1 MPVINE
7 VINPATEATDLKA
20 KGILKRIIIK
30 RINEDGSPK
39 ETLIKTGIK
48 KGSKIV
54 ATHRYAIVLE
64 SDGDE
69 VLIGFGEGEVKNL
82 KYENQ
87 FQVKDGEKY
96 KDLVVGQEISI
107 YPVATR
113 EYEKD
118 GEKKTAYNAKR
129 KDIKILTEAPA
140 GASAP
145 AASSG
150 SSAPSAASGNLRK
163 PYGEITSLEQNV
175 ATVHDDKQNADFLV
189 NLSEDQAAEVVIGGR
204 LTAYIDDQGN
214 VVKGFK
220 AYPPL
225 TERAKATGKSGG
237 KSTYDQ
243 TGVETGHAING
254 LAILLERGYQ
264 PESELETAKLIHAA
278 TLQVKQSESART
290 GKSLDAVGSSAGNAV
305 LNACRRVP
313 GGSAN
318 LQEDLVKEAQ
328 RLLVE
333 LAEPLYAFIAGETT
347 PLQQNP
353 AEGKPEPVVNTPQQ
367 PLPPAVEEYEP
378 VMDFDDDVPFAYAGL
393 QYATHAIHCLY

>member
-7 VINPATEATDLKA
+7 VINPATEAKDLKA

-30 RINEDGSPK
+30 RINTDGSPK
-39 ETLIKTGIK
+39 ETLIKAGIK

-64 SDGDE
+64 SEGDE

-87 FQVKDGEKY
+87 FQVKDGDKY

-107 YPVATR
+107 YPVAAR

-118 GEKKTAYNAKR
+118 GETKVGYNAKR

-145 AASSG
+145 AAN
-150 SSAPSAASGNLRK
+150 SAAPASTGGNLRK

-175 ATVHDDKQNADFLV
+175 ATVHDDKQNADFVV
-189 NLSEDQAAEVVIGGR
+189 NLSEAQAAEVVIGGR

-225 TERAKATGKSGG
+225 TERAKSTSKAGG

-243 TGVETGHAING
+243 VGVETGHAING

-264 PESELETAKLIHAA
+264 PQSELETAKLIHAA
-278 TLQVKQSESART
+278 TVAVKQSEAART
-290 GKSLDAVGSSAGNAV
+290 GKSVDAVGSSAGNAV
-305 LNACRRVP
+305 LNACRRIP

-333 LAEPLYAFIAGETT
+333 LAEPLYTFIAGEAA

-353 AEGKPEPVVNTPQQ
+353 AEGKPEPVVTTPDA
-367 PLPPAVEEYEP
+367 PLPPVVEEFDP
-378 VMDFDDDVPFAYAGL
+378 PFDDYDQDIPF
-393 QYATHAIHCLY
+393 